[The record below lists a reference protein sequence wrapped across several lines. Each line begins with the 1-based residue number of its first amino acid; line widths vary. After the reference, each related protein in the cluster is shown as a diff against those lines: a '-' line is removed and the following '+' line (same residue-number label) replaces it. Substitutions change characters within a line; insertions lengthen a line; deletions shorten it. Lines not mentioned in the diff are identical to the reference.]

1 MVREQRASV
10 YAGFSYSVDTTDQ
23 QAIAMAGKARSMQSQ
38 LAAAAAF
45 INPELL
51 AIREERLMQW
61 IETESRLTIYKH
73 FFSNLF
79 RVQGHVRSGEV
90 EEVLGLLADPFGG
103 PSTSSSM
110 LINADLKA
118 QPGHDS
124 PGKSDRCK

>member
-79 RVQGHVRSGEV
+79 RVKDTSAPAKSKRYWGCWPIHLAVRQRHP
-90 EEVLGLLADPFGG
+90 A
-103 PSTSSSM
+103 
-110 LINADLKA
+110 
-118 QPGHDS
+118 
-124 PGKSDRCK
+124 C